1 MPELTRASRFP
12 LGAATTREDLSEAGR
27 EPRLD
32 LLREHEPVSW
42 LPSLGGWLVTS
53 RAAARRALSPSAAT
67 TVESPHNPVAATLGV
82 TMLSVDGPEHRRLRH
97 PFDRSFT
104 RREVHARYQAI
115 VEEVTH
121 DLIGSFATNGHAELT
136 TEFAVPF
143 SIRVAARI
151 LGIGLADTAAVER
164 LYSDLAAAMSYDTD
178 PGPLARAASARA
190 ELDELLRPEVARLRS
205 APTRLGP
212 EAAPGHERLT
222 DAELLAQLRVI
233 LFGAIETIASSVLS
247 SVLLLLTHPDQLATA
262 RAAPGGWVAAV
273 DEALRL
279 IPPVAFIERWAASDI
294 ELDGVDITQG
304 ELIGICVVAANR
316 DPATF
321 PAPLVFDVS
330 RSNAARGLSFA
341 FGTHTCLGAQL
352 ARVQTAVAVQ
362 ALLTRLPGMTL
373 VESGPVSGFTFRR
386 PSSLRVA
393 WLSP

>member
-1 MPELTRASRFP
+1 
-12 LGAATTREDLSEAGR
+12 
-27 EPRLD
+27 
-32 LLREHEPVSW
+32 
-42 LPSLGGWLVTS
+42 
-53 RAAARRALSPSAAT
+53 
-67 TVESPHNPVAATLGV
+67 
-82 TMLSVDGPEHRRLRH
+82 
-97 PFDRSFT
+97 
-104 RREVHARYQAI
+104 VHARYQAI

-121 DLIGSFATNGHAELT
+121 DHREFATNGHAELT

-362 ALLTRLPGMTL
+362 ALPNSRMTLGQRCVRLHLPAPVVAASRVERLPWTPLDAIPCAPGE
-373 VESGPVSGFTFRR
+373 VERAGLDRGSRAR
-386 PSSLRVA
+386 PCPGA
-393 WLSP
+393 FIQH